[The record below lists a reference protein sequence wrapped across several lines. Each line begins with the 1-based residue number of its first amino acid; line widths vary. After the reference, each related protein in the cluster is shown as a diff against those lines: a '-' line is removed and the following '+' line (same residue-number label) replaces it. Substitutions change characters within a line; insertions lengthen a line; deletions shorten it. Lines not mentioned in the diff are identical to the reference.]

1 VIDGALVPKDADIA
15 LFAKREMK
23 SQFIENDDLKISVSR
38 PDVAIVTRRE
48 TLRGTHK
55 THKANFGEGSLCLTN
70 GFVRRDDSW
79 QLLAHHST
87 WVPVWSL
94 G

>member
-23 SQFIENDDLKISVSR
+23 PQFIENDDLKISVSR
-38 PDVAIVTRRE
+38 HDVAVVTRRE

-55 THKANFGEGSLCLTN
+55 S
-70 GFVRRDDSW
+70 
-79 QLLAHHST
+79 
-87 WVPVWSL
+87 
-94 G
+94 

>member
-23 SQFIENDDLKISVSR
+23 PQFIENDDLKISVSR
-38 PDVAIVTRRE
+38 PDVAVVTRRE
-48 TLRGTHK
+48 TLRG

-70 GFVRRDDSW
+70 DSGSVRCPCR
-79 QLLAHHST
+79 
-87 WVPVWSL
+87 
-94 G
+94 